1 MYRNKETARRVR
13 EELDAAKKPNGEI
26 AAADLVRIVAGS
38 LDDVV
43 APENFDLV
51 AELSKDLEYLHPVK
65 RKAKK

>member
-1 MYRNKETARRVR
+1 MYRTKETARRVR
-13 EELDAAKKPNGEI
+13 EELDAAKQPNGEI

-43 APENFDLV
+43 VPENFDIV
-51 AELSKDLEYLHPVK
+51 AELSKDLLHPVN

>member
-13 EELDAAKKPNGEI
+13 EELDAAKKPSGEI

-43 APENFDLV
+43 VPENFDIV
-51 AELSKDLEYLHPVK
+51 AELSKDLLHPVK